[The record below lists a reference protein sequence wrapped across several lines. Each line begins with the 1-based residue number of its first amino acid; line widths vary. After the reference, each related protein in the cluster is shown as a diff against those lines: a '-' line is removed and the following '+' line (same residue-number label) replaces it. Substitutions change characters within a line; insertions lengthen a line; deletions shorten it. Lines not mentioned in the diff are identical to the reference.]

1 MSFKAATLVAFAIF
15 SLSSTVHA
23 ELQTW
28 RLTATSYQV
37 ENGFTPPPFAEV
49 GKTFQIDYVVDTLNP
64 SQTNWDGLFSGA
76 VQSFTVNGI
85 TNQAGGYIMAGTG
98 FNAINVWP
106 SSVRL
111 DGIDFISFNNFS
123 GIDAPDVTS
132 ALNRFSQSA
141 TTSATDLRVDF
152 GDLSV
157 WANPS
162 SFVMLPVPEP
172 TPTLLLLVGLPLVLF
187 RKFGFSKKA

>member
-1 MSFKAATLVAFAIF
+1 MSFKAATLVALAIS
-15 SLSSTVHA
+15 SLSSSVQA

-28 RLTATSYQV
+28 RLTATSYKV
-37 ENGFTPPPFAEV
+37 ENGFTPPPFAEG
-49 GKTFQIDYVVDTLNP
+49 GKTFQIDYVVDTLKP

-85 TNQAGGYIMAGTG
+85 TNQAGGYISADGG

-123 GIDAPDVTS
+123 GVYAPDVTS